1 MQIIITVWAFVI
13 LVMTLSLTKSMWMN
27 FFNLVNK
34 NSLIKSTESY
44 EKLNRIM
51 LEADVS
57 LSVYHYKDEDS
68 FSLSAS
74 YKNSDSETVV
84 IRANGTNIDRIINDT
99 YALSLQKGLI
109 QE

>member
-68 FSLSAS
+68 LSAS